1 MIDQISKTH
10 SSPVVSQNVISM
22 RLNHLTHTHHPQNH
36 EVCQTMSHTI
46 LETMWFICGKHAMV
60 RCLRKCFG
68 LLLCSA
74 LVSIAFVL
82 GPAKT
87 EEKILTVAQQP
98 LAAVKHQ
105 STAIHDTTFS
115 TRTQA
120 PSVMGGSTGFE
131 ERPAVA
137 QQLAIPVKPATT
149 ATDETIFARDHPGQP
164 WTPRP
169 NQATIAKMAFA
180 QSPLYGHVHMPK
192 TAGSYLNVVLAFKYE
207 RVCGRKAYSYD
218 AFQANRRFWQNVDN
232 ADSFGQSFPS
242 YSRLRV
248 PFQVMDEI
256 GYEDCDYISQE
267 RDWIKWKT
275 FSSWNVSV
283 ELHLPCRD
291 PIDHL
296 LSYCNFL
303 NVPFKCQG
311 DLISE
316 VKRCMGPWKR
326 FHPSLNGSK
335 EFPNF
340 RMKCFRNELT
350 STYIEYMGTKLQR
363 KRFESTYVHIPSNL
377 PRNKSNEC
385 LWSNESGKSTVAKYL
400 NDLDYYKFCNDCLDS
415 PHDLLAGFNTS
426 NGLRDGNKT
435 TLPRNFLLYG
445 HVHMAQT
452 RGSDLNGALALNY
465 ERVCGHKGYSYDA
478 FQANERFWKNPASID
493 SVGHSFPTHS
503 RLRVPYEIMDEI
515 GYEDCDFVSQ
525 ERDWT
530 WWKTFSS
537 WNVSVE
543 LHLPCPDP
551 MDHLLSTCHF
561 LNVSFSC
568 EGDLAAEIE
577 PCLVFSNRF
586 HPSLNGSK
594 EFPNFRMKCFRDEL
608 TSTYIEYMGTKLQRK
623 RFERTYVHI
632 PSNLPRNKSNE
643 CLWSNESAKL
653 TVAKYLN
660 ELDYYKFCSDCIGS
674 PRDLLANWRRE
685 GEKQRLRR
693 LNFFF
698 VSACVSHVLWFALRS
713 QYSRFSVGGCWR

>member
-1 MIDQISKTH
+1 
-10 SSPVVSQNVISM
+10 
-22 RLNHLTHTHHPQNH
+22 
-36 EVCQTMSHTI
+36 
-46 LETMWFICGKHAMV
+46 
-60 RCLRKCFG
+60 
-68 LLLCSA
+68 
-74 LVSIAFVL
+74 
-82 GPAKT
+82 
-87 EEKILTVAQQP
+87 
-98 LAAVKHQ
+98 
-105 STAIHDTTFS
+105 
-115 TRTQA
+115 
-120 PSVMGGSTGFE
+120 
-131 ERPAVA
+131 
-137 QQLAIPVKPATT
+137 
-149 ATDETIFARDHPGQP
+149 
-164 WTPRP
+164 
-169 NQATIAKMAFA
+169 
-180 QSPLYGHVHMPK
+180 
-192 TAGSYLNVVLAFKYE
+192 
-207 RVCGRKAYSYD
+207 
-218 AFQANRRFWQNVDN
+218 
-232 ADSFGQSFPS
+232 
-242 YSRLRV
+242 
-248 PFQVMDEI
+248 
-256 GYEDCDYISQE
+256 
-267 RDWIKWKT
+267 
-275 FSSWNVSV
+275 
-283 ELHLPCRD
+283 
-291 PIDHL
+291 
-296 LSYCNFL
+296 
-303 NVPFKCQG
+303 
-311 DLISE
+311 
-316 VKRCMGPWKR
+316 
-326 FHPSLNGSK
+326 
-335 EFPNF
+335 
-340 RMKCFRNELT
+340 
-350 STYIEYMGTKLQR
+350 
-363 KRFESTYVHIPSNL
+363 
-377 PRNKSNEC
+377 
-385 LWSNESGKSTVAKYL
+385 VAKYL

-568 EGDLAAEIE
+568 EGDLAAEIQ

-623 RFERTYVHI
+623 RFESTYVHI

-693 LNFFF
+693 LNVFFLCQH
-698 VSACVSHVLWFALRS
+698 VSATFCGLLYVASIADLVLED
-713 QYSRFSVGGCWR
+713 VGGEVTREAVLRENLFP